1 MEENLN
7 IKEKLAELLDTH
19 YNGSFAQLVCEYIRL
34 SGISAKEVEEVLE
47 DVKRSQGLHT
57 G

>member
-19 YNGSFAQLVCEYIRL
+19 YNGSFAQLVCEYIRIT
-34 SGISAKEVEEVLE
+34 GMTQQEVENLLE
-47 DVKRSQGLHT
+47 DAKRRQASHAG
-57 G
+57 